1 MSSKATV
8 TVTVGVSGSGKTYY
22 RCAVF
27 LINEWLPNHT
37 GVLITN
43 YPVNMENLLRDY
55 PEAENRIE
63 LIPRNVLDTWRDG
76 SSGPWDYF
84 ADRDI
89 SACHIAID
97 EIHNY
102 CGKNTDNKIRKKWL
116 QWLGELRHQGATCE
130 FLTQSEAKCAKEILN
145 EAEIRLE
152 IINGENR
159 IFPVLGY
166 RMGDL
171 YQFRAK
177 LLGRYLCPSFCR
189 EYMQA
194 GGKWNLQREVMFYR
208 LPVYFQY
215 YDSFSAPEHGKAK
228 GSKGEKMPWER
239 YGWIMLCIWFFLT
252 YPLRIMIQV
261 AALVLFVYM
270 FFLGGCSRTMQTYFE
285 KLEKIG
291 RPENMELKKND
302 GKRKNE
308 SVDVPVKKDAVYVV
322 QDEEGKGKGFSYPK
336 VVRLKSY
343 EVLTPAYLR
352 MRNGIELYKGD
363 DLFGFRVVGFYR
375 DGFVELDNGDLI
387 PLKYLEE

>member
-27 LINEWLPNHT
+27 LVDEWLPNHS

-43 YPVNMENLLRDY
+43 YPVNMENLLKDY
-55 PEAENRIE
+55 PMAANRVE
-63 LIPRNVLDTWRDG
+63 LIPRDVLNSWRDG

-84 ADRDI
+84 KDRDI
-89 SACHIAID
+89 SGCHIAID

-145 EAEIRLE
+145 EAEIRYE

-177 LLGRYLCPSFCR
+177 LIGKYLCPSFCR

-194 GGKWNLQREVMFYR
+194 GGKWNLQREEIFYR
-208 LPVYFQY
+208 LPKYFQY
-215 YDSFSAPEHGKAK
+215 YDSFSAPEHGKAQ
-228 GSKGEKMPWER
+228 GHKGEKMPWEK
-239 YGWIMLCIWFFLT
+239 YGWFMLFVWFFLT
-252 YPLRIMIQV
+252 YPFRIMLQM
-261 AALVLFVYM
+261 AAIVLLVYM
-270 FFLGGCSRTMQTYFE
+270 FFLGGCTRTVKTYFE

-291 RPENMELKKND
+291 NPKNVELKKNAE
-302 GKRKNE
+302 NE
-308 SVDVPVKKDAVYVV
+308 SSEKVVKSSNGYVV
-322 QDEEGKGKGFSYPK
+322 QASENEERKLTFPK

-343 EVLTPAYLR
+343 EVLTPYYLR
-352 MRNGIELYKGD
+352 LRSGLEFYSGD
-363 DLFGFRVVGFYR
+363 YVFDLKIVRFYR
-375 DGFVELDNGDLI
+375 DGFIELDNGDLI
-387 PLKYLEE
+387 PFSYLEE